1 MTEVIELEKAGDTY
15 PEVRS
20 VAQSPPPAKRAK
32 STKFFNKSTEIQRQH
47 LELQKQQTAYL
58 CEISEEIK
66 YLRQAYLTINGLK
79 LDSTKE
85 DD

>member
-1 MTEVIELEKAGDTY
+1 MTEVIELEKAEETY
-15 PEVRS
+15 PEARS
-20 VAQSPPPAKRAK
+20 VAPPAKRAK
-32 STKFFNKSTEIQRQH
+32 STKYFNKSTEIQRQH

-58 CEISEEIK
+58 REISEEMK